1 MSQQTSLPSAGR
13 ARTWADVMHAEEGS
27 ISVDPDCPR
36 RMTPDPTEVARA
48 LELHRQ
54 GMSLRK
60 IAEVMGLSHM
70 TIRRYLALATD
81 AGDESL

>member
-1 MSQQTSLPSAGR
+1 
-13 ARTWADVMHAEEGS
+13 
-27 ISVDPDCPR
+27 
-36 RMTPDPTEVARA
+36 
-48 LELHRQ
+48 
-54 GMSLRK
+54 MSLRK